1 MAPGPGYFFTR
12 DGLALV
18 QIPVHVDDPAEDE
31 VLARGEW
38 SIEESGSKS
47 KVRR

>member
-1 MAPGPGYFFTR
+1 LSATGTSTSTTR
-12 DGLALV
+12 A
-18 QIPVHVDDPAEDE
+18 DDTDE

-47 KVRR
+47 KGRR